1 MISLPHVTYIHV
13 PQTAYVPTTSSFW
26 SYCPPAC
33 GINDGIIYLISQP
46 KRKMC
51 IHHVIITCDIH
62 TSTSSHSG
70 IKSCHT
76 IDSIKVK
83 IIQLTVFL
91 QNAIFLFFSSL
102 PSSFSFHDTPN
113 TSGTETVSFL
123 DRTNEHE
130 TWIICVI
137 T

>member
-1 MISLPHVTYIHV
+1 MMSLPHVTYIHV
-13 PQTAYVPTTSSFW
+13 TQTAYVPTTSSF
-26 SYCPPAC
+26 SRYCPPPC
-33 GINDGIIYLISQP
+33 GINAGIIYLICQP
-46 KRKMC
+46 EHKMC

-91 QNAIFLFFSSL
+91 QNANFSLFSSL
-102 PSSFSFHDTPN
+102 PSSSSFHDTPN
-113 TSGTETVSFL
+113 ASGTETVSFL
-123 DRTNEHE
+123 DRTHEHE
-130 TWIICVI
+130 T
-137 T
+137 